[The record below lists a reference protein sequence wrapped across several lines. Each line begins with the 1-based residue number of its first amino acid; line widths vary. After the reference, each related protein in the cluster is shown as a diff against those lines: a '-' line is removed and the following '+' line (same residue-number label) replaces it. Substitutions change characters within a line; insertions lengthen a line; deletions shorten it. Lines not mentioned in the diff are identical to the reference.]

1 MKIGVTSV
9 SLCKSAALR
18 AKAATILAG
27 HEVKYIALPRS
38 AAADELVSFLFDCD
52 AALIGREVITADILA
67 KLPRLKAISVYGVGF
82 DNVDAGACGARGV
95 ALLVTHGVNADAVA
109 EHTLG
114 LILASMRN
122 IARNHLLL
130 AAGTWN
136 KDGGRTL
143 GGKVLAVVGCGA
155 VGSRVGRLGNA
166 FGCSVRVV
174 DLVDKTQIA
183 NEIGAVQVSLE
194 VALGSADILSM
205 HVPLTAATDGMVNE
219 RFLAQ
224 MKPGSHLINTSRGRV
239 VRLSALKKALE
250 SGHLAG
256 AGLDVF
262 ESEPILDLELFALP
276 GLVGTPHTA
285 GNAVEAAMAMGVA
298 ALDQLRRY
306 FDRARDQGSAPRLQ

>member
-9 SLCKSAALR
+9 SMAKSAALR

-27 HEVKYIALPRS
+27 HEVRFLASPRP
-38 AAADELVSFLFDCD
+38 AEADELVAFLADCD
-52 AALIGREVITADILA
+52 AALVGREVVTGAILA

-82 DNVDAGACGARGV
+82 DNVDAEACRARGV
-95 ALLVTHGVNADAVA
+95 ALLVAHGVNADAVA

-114 LILASMRN
+114 LILACMRN

-136 KDGGRTL
+136 KDGGHTL
-143 GGKVLAVVGCGA
+143 AGKVLAVVGCGA
-155 VGSRVGRLGNA
+155 VGSRVGRLANA

-174 DLVDKTQIA
+174 DLLDKKQIA
-183 NEIGAVQVSLE
+183 NEIGAVQVSLAE
-194 VALGSADILSM
+194 ALRSADILSM
-205 HVPLTAATDGMVNE
+205 HVPLTAATDAMVDE

-224 MKPGSHLINTSRGRV
+224 MKPGAHLINTSRGRV

-262 ESEPILDLELFALP
+262 ETEPILDLELFALT

-285 GNAVEAAMAMGVA
+285 GNAVEAVMAMGVA
-298 ALDQLRRY
+298 ALDQLRGY
-306 FDRARDQGSAPRLQ
+306 FDRGH